1 VEPLGHQALLFTDI
15 EGSTALLQRVGH
27 AYADLLDVHHRI
39 LRDAITAHGSRHVHT
54 EGDAFFAVF
63 GHVEEAVAA
72 ALDAQLGIA
81 AHEWPEACDIR
92 VRMGVHVGEIG
103 RSESGLIGMPLHEA
117 ARISNAAHGGQVL
130 LSEIA
135 ADTVDVVPPRSPAL
149 EHVAFRRLGDYD
161 LKDVGHVALV
171 QLLHP
176 DLRDVDLPPRTS
188 GRGGNNLPTHLT
200 GLVGRDAE
208 IAELG
213 DLVGGHRL
221 VSLLGA
227 GGVGKTRLALAVAA
241 TMLDQFR
248 GGVWLVQLSDLD
260 DGDDVVTTVAAT
272 LGLGTVPEPVQ
283 QLVEHLRDRR
293 ALVVLDNCEHLLDAC
308 SSLANVLTAA
318 CPELHLL
325 ATSQRP
331 LDVAGERCCRVP
343 SLAPDDAVELFRR
356 RAALV
361 RPDLAR
367 DDRSMQLT
375 DDAAIRRICERLDG
389 IPLPIE
395 LAAARCR
402 SLSIQ
407 EIESRLVDR
416 FRLLTGGT
424 ADALPRHQT
433 LLATVDWSFGLLE
446 PFERVLAYRLAVF
459 RGGADLDAVEAVC
472 ALGAE
477 DGPDVVDLVDSL
489 HAKSLV
495 QADAVA
501 GRTRV
506 RFAETIRQY
515 AAARLDET
523 GQTDALTERHARY
536 FAGLLRD
543 AAVGWRTPARVQWL
557 RRCHIDADNL
567 AAACD
572 WLEHHDPDA
581 AASML
586 GHAHVWLTAEDD
598 PAWLD
603 RLRRMSDRSDLA
615 PDRRAVV
622 AALRALLA
630 EGYGREGAD
639 VASTY
644 ATRALAEL
652 DLVHDP
658 HERLTVLANVALG
671 LRAHDR
677 AQAIALSERAVDES
691 RHLGDAEATA
701 IAMYDLILLR
711 PEDDPATRA
720 LRAEL
725 IAMLDSNGSRWWG
738 ITPLVDEA
746 LDAHQH
752 GQHQRAI
759 ACLDRAELILAT
771 VDLDEAAFTDEAV
784 TFTVWSTFVR
794 AEQGD
799 VDGALLISEDML
811 GRLGDTSPHQSKVV
825 LSTHGHALW
834 LAGRR
839 DDARR
844 AFERA
849 VDRADGWRFLVHA
862 IATVGLAALELDA
875 GRTDVARGLVARLVA
890 DEQRQGW
897 LRARAHDVLAR
908 AAIADADEPLAR
920 VHLMRA
926 DELYRTGGYVVPPA
940 LVPAHEQLRQVG
952 VVD

>member
-39 LRDAITAHGSRHVHT
+39 LRDAITAHGSRYVQT

-63 GHVEEAVAA
+63 ERVDDAVSA
-72 ALDAQLGIA
+72 ALQAQLGIA
-81 AHEWPEACDIR
+81 AHAWPPACEIR

-130 LSEIA
+130 LSEVA
-135 ADTVDVVPPRSPAL
+135 AASLGEGPPLLDAAA
-149 EHVAFRRLGDYD
+149 VRRLGDYD
-161 LKDVGHVALV
+161 LKDVGRTALV

-176 DLRDVDLPPRTS
+176 ALPDVVLPPRAS
-188 GRGGNNLPTHLT
+188 GRSGNNLPTHLT
-200 GLVGRDAE
+200 ELVGRDAE
-208 IAELG
+208 IADVR
-213 DLVGGHRL
+213 DLVGTHRL
-221 VSLLGA
+221 VSLLGS

-241 TMLDQFR
+241 TMLDTFR
-248 GGVWLVQLSDLD
+248 DGVWLVQLSDLD
-260 DGDDVVTTVAAT
+260 DDGEVVKTLAST
-272 LGLGTVPEPVQ
+272 LGVGTAVDGA
-283 QLVEHLRDRR
+283 QLLVDHLRHRR
-293 ALVVLDNCEHLLDAC
+293 TLIVLDNCEHVLAAC
-308 SSLANVLTAA
+308 SSLATVLTAG

-325 ATSQRP
+325 VTSQRP
-331 LDVAGERCCRVP
+331 LEVAGERCWRVP
-343 SLAPDDAVELFRR
+343 SLALGDATELFRR

-361 RPDLAR
+361 RADGPGADPLA
-367 DDRSMQLT
+367 QQA
-375 DDAAIRRICERLDG
+375 DDAAVRRICERLDG

-402 SLSIQ
+402 TLSVHD
-407 EIESRLVDR
+407 IETRLADR
-416 FRLLTGGT
+416 FKLLTGG
-424 ADALPRHQT
+424 ASDALARHQT
-433 LLATVDWSFGLLE
+433 LLATVDWSFGLLAA
-446 PFERVLAYRLAVF
+446 PERDLAYRLAVF
-459 RGGADLDAVEAVC
+459 RGGADLEAVEAIC
-472 ALGAE
+472 AGGTVDRA
-477 DGPDVVDLVDSL
+477 DVVDLVDSL
-489 HAKSLV
+489 NAKSLV
-495 QADAVA
+495 QVDTAA

-515 AAARLDET
+515 AAARLEET
-523 GQTDALTERHARY
+523 GEAGALTEQHARY
-536 FAGLLRD
+536 YASMLRD

-557 RRCHIDADNL
+557 RRCHVDADDL

-572 WLEHHDPDA
+572 WLEQHDPDA

-586 GHAHVWLTAEDD
+586 GDAHVWLTAEDD

-603 RLRRMSDRSDLA
+603 RLRRMTERADLA

-639 VASTY
+639 VASSY
-644 ATRALAEL
+644 AARARAEL
-652 DLVHDP
+652 DHVRDP
-658 HERLTVLANVALG
+658 YERLTVLANVALG

-677 AQAIALSERAVDES
+677 PAAIALCERAVDES
-691 RHLGDAEATA
+691 RRLGDAEATA

-720 LRAEL
+720 LRSEL
-725 IAMLDSNGSRWWG
+725 IGMLDSKGPRWWG

-752 GQHQRAI
+752 GEQDRAI
-759 ACLDRAELILAT
+759 ASLDRAELILAT

-799 VDGALLISEDML
+799 VEGALLISEDML
-811 GRLGDTSPHQSKVV
+811 GRLGGTSPHQSKVV

-834 LAGRR
+834 LAGRH

-849 VDRADGWRFLVHA
+849 IDRADGWRFLVHA

-875 GRTDVARGLVARLVA
+875 ARPHVARGLVERLVA
-890 DEQRQGW
+890 DERRQPW

-908 AAIADADEPLAR
+908 VAIADGDEGLAR
-920 VHLMRA
+920 VEVARA
-926 DELYRTGGYVVPPA
+926 DELYRAGGYVVPPA
-940 LVPAHEQLRQVG
+940 LLAAHDGLRHVELA
-952 VVD
+952 D